1 MIKLVDR
8 RIRMFEITLRKNR
21 HNKEA
26 IKFKFKI
33 EGDASEK
40 IYFTT
45 TAAKM
50 IVAVIKKLNEHI
62 L

>member
-1 MIKLVDR
+1 
-8 RIRMFEITLRKNR
+8 MFEITLRKNR